1 MCVCVRCTSSP
12 ANPSHIAVKRIVALP
27 GDRIFARSP
36 YAKDS
41 QIVPFN
47 HVWLEGDADDPRK
60 SLDSNTYGPV
70 SMNLVTGRVLAVLRP
85 RFRWLN
91 WADWEDGVFDNGDPD
106 RKPIVEYRKGVRD
119 RVIKGAVDME
129 TPVFG

>member
-1 MCVCVRCTSSP
+1 MAISYRSP
-12 ANPSHIAVKRIVALP
+12 ANPSHIAVKRIIGLP
-27 GDRIFARSP
+27 GDRVFARHP

-70 SMNLVTGRVLAVLRP
+70 SMSLVTGRVVAVLRP
-85 RFRWLN
+85 RFRWLD
-91 WADWEDGVFDNGDPD
+91 WADWENGVFDNGSE
-106 RKPIVEYRKGVRD
+106 KPVEGYRRGVRE
-119 RVIKGAVDME
+119 RVVKEAVDLE
-129 TPVFG
+129 EGPVVA